1 MDSIIIIIIKPTNY
15 SEMAD
20 MVSKHSKKVKLS
32 LSRALNMQGQR
43 YMPLFILYLG
53 AT

>member
-1 MDSIIIIIIKPTNY
+1 
-15 SEMAD
+15 MAD

-32 LSRALNMQGQR
+32 LPRALNIQGQR

-53 AT
+53 AILKKAVLLQA